1 MASVS
6 AQTAAQQPVSPRK
19 RAIHWGNLPWP
30 SILVLISLV
39 MVAIFAPLISPHN
52 PREQD
57 ILLQFARPFWRITGT
72 AGFPPEA
79 GYWLGTDDLGRDILS
94 NIIYGLRISLL
105 VGFVAVTISLVI
117 GTPVGLI
124 AGFRRG
130 RTDDIIMRLVDI
142 QLALP
147 TILIALGVLA
157 VWGSGLWKVILV
169 IGIVGW
175 ANYARLVRG
184 SVLIEREKDYVTSA
198 QALGTAVPRTLF
210 VHILPNVL
218 NALLVQIS
226 VDVPRVILLE
236 ATLSFLGLG
245 VSITTPSLGLMVARG
260 YERLFSGVWWTSVL
274 PGVGLMILVLSIN
287 LLGDWLRDTLDP
299 RKLNA

>member
-1 MASVS
+1 MASV
-6 AQTAAQQPVSPRK
+6 AVSKPRRK
-19 RAIHWGNLPWP
+19 RRIRWSNLPWA
-30 SILVLISLV
+30 SLLVLLTLV
-39 MVAIFAPLISPHN
+39 ILALFAPIFAPHD

-57 ILLQFARPFWRITGT
+57 LMIQLARPAWQTNGN
-72 AGFPPEA
+72 A
-79 GYWLGTDDLGRDILS
+79 GYAPESGHWLGTDDVGRDILS
-94 NIIYGLRISLL
+94 NIIFGLRISLL
-105 VGFVAVTISLVI
+105 VGFVAVTISLII

-124 AGFRRG
+124 AGFARG
-130 RTDDIIMRLVDI
+130 KTDDIIMRLVDI

-147 TILIALGVLA
+147 TILIALGALA

-169 IGIVGW
+169 IGVVGW

-184 SVLIEREKDYVTSA
+184 TVLIEREKDYVTSA
-198 QALGTAVPRTLF
+198 LALGMSVPRTLF

-260 YERLFSGVWWTSVL
+260 YERLFSGVWWTSVI
-274 PGVGLMILVLSIN
+274 PGLALMLLVLSIN